1 MSTGNRAAHP
11 STDNFTA
18 IFSVAQ
24 DEYKK
29 LTGHDLR
36 RHPLALK
43 FDTCRRPE
51 DVSKLLQTQAQALK
65 TFNEGNEALMR
76 WLSPTVNILFIFSD
90 TLGEGIG
97 LVGLPFAPYDGSLIS
112 SFQPFSPVKTI
123 FTGIGVLLGVS
134 LPPSSFS
141 HIHVISDPQAV
152 KDEAASHDKLIEL
165 FERIHCF
172 LHRLESYI
180 RTLLSNEFVELLGK
194 IMAQLLSI
202 LALSTKAM
210 TDRRISMFFHFLSP
224 CLAENGSEKVLKR
237 LAGKTDVE
245 DAVSR
250 LDALTKD
257 ENLVVVAKSL
267 GCTRHLLPLFM
278 HALIPFHILWLK

>member
-1 MSTGNRAAHP
+1 MSTGHPAAHP
-11 STDNFTA
+11 FSKNFIA

-29 LTGHDLR
+29 LTGQDLR

-43 FDTCRRPE
+43 FDTCRSPE
-51 DVSKLLQTQAQALK
+51 DVSRLLQTQAQALSK
-65 TFNEGNEALMR
+65 FHEGNQALMR
-76 WLSPTVNILFIFSD
+76 WLNPTVNILFIFSA

-97 LVGLPFAPYDGSLIS
+97 LVCPPFTPYGGSLIS
-112 SFQPFSPVKTI
+112 CFQPFSPAKTI

-134 LPPSSFS
+134 VSPSSFS
-141 HIHVISDPQAV
+141 HIHVISDPQAI

-172 LHRLESYI
+172 LRRLESYI
-180 RTLLSNEFVELLGK
+180 RTLLSNEFMELLGK

-210 TDRRISMFFHFLSP
+210 TARRISMCFSI
-224 CLAENGSEKVLKR
+224 CYALAWLRTVQKR
-237 LAGKTDVE
+237 
-245 DAVSR
+245 S
-250 LDALTKD
+250 
-257 ENLVVVAKSL
+257 
-267 GCTRHLLPLFM
+267 
-278 HALIPFHILWLK
+278 